1 MSENTQLDRIEQTA
15 EVVAAY
21 VSRNPIAASSLP
33 DFIKTVH
40 LAIVGLGQSLSSQAE
55 VVSTGPAV
63 SIKKSVTPDA
73 ITCLDCGKKFKSL
86 KRHLMTSHETTP
98 DRYKEKWGLA
108 SEYPIVAANYA
119 AQRSALAKSIGLG
132 RKR

>member
-119 AQRSALAKSIGLG
+119 AQRSALAKSIG
-132 RKR
+132 